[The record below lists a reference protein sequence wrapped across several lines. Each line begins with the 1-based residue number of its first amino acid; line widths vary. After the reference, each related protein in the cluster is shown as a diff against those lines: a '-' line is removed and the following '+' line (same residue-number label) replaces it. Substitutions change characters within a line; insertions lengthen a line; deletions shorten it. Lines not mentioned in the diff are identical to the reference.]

1 MQWACTTARPR
12 RPLGS
17 VRSGLVSAV
26 TRRATRVSANV
37 AKLQV
42 TLENGQTIPLSQ
54 MASVQYKFEQPSI
67 WRRGLLPTIT
77 VQADVVPGIEAK
89 TVNAQLAPALAE
101 LGKELPAGDTIE
113 AGGTVEESAKGLRS
127 IALIFPMI
135 IFLMLTIL
143 MVSCKASRICFW

>member
-1 MQWACTTARPR
+1 
-12 RPLGS
+12 
-17 VRSGLVSAV
+17 
-26 TRRATRVSANV
+26 
-37 AKLQV
+37 
-42 TLENGQTIPLSQ
+42 LENGQTIPLIQ
-54 MASVQYKFEQPSI
+54 MASVQYKLEQPSI

>member
-42 TLENGQTIPLSQ
+42 ALENGQTIPLSQ
-54 MASVQYKFEQPSI
+54 MASVQYKLEQPSI

-89 TVNAQLAPALAE
+89 TVNAQLATGARRIGE
-101 LGKELPAGDTIE
+101 GI
-113 AGGTVEESAKGLRS
+113 AGG
-127 IALIFPMI
+127 
-135 IFLMLTIL
+135 
-143 MVSCKASRICFW
+143 